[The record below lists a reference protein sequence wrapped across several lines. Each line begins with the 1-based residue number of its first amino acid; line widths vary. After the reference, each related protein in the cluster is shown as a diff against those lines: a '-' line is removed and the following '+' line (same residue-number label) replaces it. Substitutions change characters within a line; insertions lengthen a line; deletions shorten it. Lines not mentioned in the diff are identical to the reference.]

1 MSNTRLTIVV
11 AAALVI
17 GAGSVWY
24 LRSGSPSEMSTVT
37 ETTAITAVAPAAAQT
52 PTPETP
58 VDAAPESVADVI
70 DGYDGMT
77 RAEKSK
83 AVRTMMETTQDRA
96 VLALLNKEY
105 DSLFFDGGEHAN
117 QRFEGVVPNGWKTE

>member
-1 MSNTRLTIVV
+1 MSTTRLTIVV
-11 AAALVI
+11 VVALVI
-17 GAGSVWY
+17 GAGGVWY
-24 LRSGSPSEMSTVT
+24 VRSGSQMETSTVT

-52 PTPETP
+52 RTSEAP

-70 DGYDGMT
+70 DGYDGMS

-83 AVRTMMETTQDRA
+83 AVRTLMETTQDRA

-105 DSLFFDGGEHAN
+105 DNLFFDGGEHAN
-117 QRFEGVVPNGWKTE
+117 QRFEGVVPDGWKTE